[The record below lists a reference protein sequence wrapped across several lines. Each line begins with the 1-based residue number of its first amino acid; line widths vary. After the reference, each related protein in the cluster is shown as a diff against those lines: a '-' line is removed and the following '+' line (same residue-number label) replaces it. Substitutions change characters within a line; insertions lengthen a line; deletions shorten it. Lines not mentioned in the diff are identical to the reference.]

1 MKSVSNSMI
10 RIDDLHFSYPDGNF
24 SLDISELSINQGESV
39 AIIGPSGSGKTT
51 LLNLIC
57 GVSRPQSG
65 DIQINGRS
73 LHAQSEKEVRQYR
86 LSHIG
91 MVFQSFELLEYLN
104 VFDNIL
110 LPYRLDNTIEIET
123 KTVTRAKEIAATFGI
138 EDKLK
143 RYPSQLSQ
151 GEKQRVAIMRALIT
165 GASLIVADEPTGNL
179 DPENTDLVAD
189 QLLEF
194 VKKEGA
200 TLVTVT
206 HDHDFA
212 KRFDRIIDF
221 TELLKGERNA

>member
-1 MKSVSNSMI
+1 MI
-10 RIDDLHFSYPDGNF
+10 RIDDLHFIYPDENC

-91 MVFQSFELLEYLN
+91 MVFPSFELLEYLN

-110 LPYRLDNTIEIET
+110 LPYRLDNTSELET
-123 KTVTRAKEIAATFGI
+123 QTVMRAK
-138 EDKLK
+138 
-143 RYPSQLSQ
+143 
-151 GEKQRVAIMRALIT
+151 
-165 GASLIVADEPTGNL
+165 
-179 DPENTDLVAD
+179 
-189 QLLEF
+189 
-194 VKKEGA
+194 
-200 TLVTVT
+200 
-206 HDHDFA
+206 
-212 KRFDRIIDF
+212 
-221 TELLKGERNA
+221 

>member
-1 MKSVSNSMI
+1 MKNVSNNMI
-10 RIDDLHFSYPDGNF
+10 RIDDLHFIYPDGNF

-57 GVSRPQSG
+57 GVSRPQNG
-65 DIQINGRS
+65 DISINGRS
-73 LHAQSEKEVRQYR
+73 LNSQSEKELRQYR
-86 LSHIG
+86 ISHIG

-104 VFDNIL
+104 VLDNIL
-110 LPYRLDNTIEIET
+110 LPYRLDNTLHMDMQ
-123 KTVTRAKEIAATFGI
+123 TVTRAKEIAATFGI
-138 EDKLK
+138 DDKLK

-165 GASLIVADEPTGNL
+165 GAKLIIADEPTGNL
-179 DPENTDLVAD
+179 DPKNTDLVAD
-189 QLLEF
+189 LLLDF

-221 TELLKGERNA
+221 TELLKGVKNA

>member
-10 RIDDLHFSYPDGNF
+10 RIDDLHFSYPDENF

>member
-221 TELLKGERNA
+221 TELLKGEKNA

>member
-1 MKSVSNSMI
+1 MI

-165 GASLIVADEPTGNL
+165 GAGSCSRSTTG
-179 DPENTDLVAD
+179 VC
-189 QLLEF
+189 
-194 VKKEGA
+194 
-200 TLVTVT
+200 
-206 HDHDFA
+206 
-212 KRFDRIIDF
+212 
-221 TELLKGERNA
+221 

>member
-1 MKSVSNSMI
+1 MKNVSNSMI
-10 RIDDLHFSYPDGNF
+10 CIDDLHFIYPDGNF
-24 SLDISELSINQGESV
+24 SLDISALSINQGESI

-65 DIQINGRS
+65 DIRINGRS
-73 LHAQSEKEVRQYR
+73 LHTQSEKELRQYR
-86 LSHIG
+86 ISHIG

-104 VFDNIL
+104 VLDNIL
-110 LPYRLDNTIEIET
+110 LPYRLDNTLQMET
-123 KTVTRAKEIAATFGI
+123 QTVTRAKEIAATFGI
-138 EDKLK
+138 DDKLK

-165 GASLIVADEPTGNL
+165 GAKLIVADEPTGNL

-189 QLLEF
+189 LLLDF

-221 TELLKGERNA
+221 TELLKGEKNA

>member
-1 MKSVSNSMI
+1 MKNVLNSMI
-10 RIDDLHFSYPDGNF
+10 DIDDLHFIYPDGNF
-24 SLDISELSINQGESV
+24 SLDISKLSIGQGESI

-65 DIQINGRS
+65 DIRINDRS
-73 LHAQSEKEVRQYR
+73 LNTQSEKEVRQYR
-86 LSHIG
+86 ISHIG

-104 VFDNIL
+104 VLDNIL
-110 LPYRLDNTIEIET
+110 LPYRLDNTLHMDMQ
-123 KTVTRAKEIAATFGI
+123 TVTRAKEIAATFGI
-138 EDKLK
+138 DDKLK

-165 GASLIVADEPTGNL
+165 GAKLIIADEPTGNL
-179 DPENTDLVAD
+179 DPKNTDLVAD
-189 QLLEF
+189 LLLDF

-212 KRFDRIIDF
+212 KRFDRVIDF
-221 TELLKGERNA
+221 TELLKGENNA

>member
-110 LPYRLDNTIEIET
+110 LPYRLDDTIQIET